1 MKSLLIHGENLVA
14 LEYLINDRQLKGKI
28 DLIYIDPPF
37 ATGNN
42 FTITDDR
49 ASTISNSKRGLSYT
63 DNIKGDDYI
72 KFLKD
77 RIILLYELLSRQRFY
92 LFAYRLQIGHYVKV
106 MMDE

>member
-49 ASTISNSKRGLSYT
+49 ASTISNSKKGTVAYT

-77 RIILLYELLSRQRFY
+77 RIILLY
-92 LFAYRLQIGHYVKV
+92 
-106 MMDE
+106 